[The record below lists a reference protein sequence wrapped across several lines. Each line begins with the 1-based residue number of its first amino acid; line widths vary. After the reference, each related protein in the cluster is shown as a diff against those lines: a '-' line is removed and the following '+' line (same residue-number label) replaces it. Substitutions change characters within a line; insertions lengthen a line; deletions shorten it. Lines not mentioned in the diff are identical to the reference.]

1 MNKLEHVPEGE
12 SAQIDNTIKLTI
24 AAMQRRYPAPG
35 PTLRGVHPKDHGCV
49 SAKFKVHDSLPEDLR
64 VGLFADPGH
73 EYEALIRF
81 SNASSTVA
89 ADSSVANG
97 VTSHGSRGMA
107 VKVQGVTGSALL
119 PGTTPLTQDFLMVNH
134 PVFGLSN
141 VEDYEAL
148 SRILVEDKDNPLR
161 FFGERIHKKPDGSPD
176 MSDPVTFRAIRTAGI
191 VKRLQSTTCPPAYQP
206 PPACPVDNQYF
217 SGAPF
222 AFGPEKAMKF
232 SAKPV
237 GRTPGTPVVTD
248 EHYLRTALHECLTAA
263 GAKDIVF
270 DFLVQIRDAS
280 ELADKI
286 DTEIEDACVEWDAEK
301 HPFVSVATITIP
313 PQDFE
318 TDERRALCE
327 GLNFSPWHG
336 LVEHQPLG
344 GINRL
349 RLGVYEA
356 SAAFRAPQGL
366 SSPDYDAPVD
376 RD

>member
-1 MNKLEHVPEGE
+1 MNKLEHVPAKE
-12 SAQIDNTIKLTI
+12 SAQIDHTIKLTLE
-24 AAMQRRYPAPG
+24 AMQRRYPAPS

-49 SAKFKVHDSLPEDLR
+49 SAKFKVHDSLPESLR
-64 VGLFADPGH
+64 VGLFAKTGQ

-81 SNASSTVA
+81 SNASTTVA

-97 VTSHGSRGMA
+97 ITTHGSRGMA

-119 PGTTPLTQDFLMVNH
+119 PYIVPLTQDFLMVNH

-161 FFGERIHKKPDGSPD
+161 FFAERIKRKADGTPDT
-176 MSDPVTFRAIRTAGI
+176 SDPGTLRAIRSAGI

-222 AFGPEKAMKF
+222 AFGPDKAMKF

-237 GRTPGTPVVTD
+237 GRTPATPVVTD

-318 TDERRALCE
+318 TAERRALCE

-349 RLGVYEA
+349 RLRVYEA
-356 SAAFRAPQGL
+356 SAALRAPRPAGL
-366 SSPDYDAPVD
+366 PDYGAAD
-376 RD
+376 RA